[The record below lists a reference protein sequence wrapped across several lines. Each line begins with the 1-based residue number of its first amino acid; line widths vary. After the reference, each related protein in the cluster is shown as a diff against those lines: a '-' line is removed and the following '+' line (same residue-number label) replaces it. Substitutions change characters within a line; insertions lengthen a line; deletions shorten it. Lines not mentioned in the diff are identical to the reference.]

1 MKKLNPSDL
10 PISSDGR
17 IYHLN
22 IYKDQLADNIILVG
36 DPERADQVA
45 YYFNGKDHYKTEN
58 REFITI
64 TGTFKKKLITVIG
77 TGIGTDNIE
86 IVLTEI
92 DALKRFNLKTRRPN
106 KKAPRLTIIRVV
118 TSGALQKETKLGT
131 LAITISAVG
140 LDNTGLFYD
149 VPFSTRFSNERELER
164 IVNQKI
170 SSAISIKKRFY
181 EKIHPYAADANF
193 PVIDELVNSASKL
206 NIEYKL
212 GFTASAPGFFG
223 CQGRDLGTVPLTV
236 KNLDGALSEIEF
248 NNFKFQNF
256 EMEASFLLHYAK
268 ALGHRAGVICA
279 MIANRR
285 ENTFD
290 QYYQES
296 VDNAIKVAL
305 NAIIKL

>member
-1 MKKLNPSDL
+1 MEKLNHCDL
-10 PISSDGR
+10 PIFSDGR

-36 DPERADQVA
+36 NRDRADQVA
-45 YYFNGKDHYKTEN
+45 YYFDKVSYEINH
-58 REFITI
+58 REFRTI
-64 TGTFKKKLITVIG
+64 TGIFKKKLITVIG

-92 DALKRFNLKTRRPN
+92 DALKRFNLKTKRPN
-106 KKAPRLTIIRVV
+106 KKAPRLTIIRVG

-149 VPFSTRFSNERELER
+149 VPSSTFFNNERELEQ
-164 IVNQKI
+164 IVNKKI

-181 EKIHPYAADANF
+181 GKIHPYAADPDF
-193 PVIDELVNSASKL
+193 SIVHKLVKSASEL
-206 NIEYKL
+206 GIEYKL

-223 CQGRDLGTVPLTV
+223 CQGRDLGTVPLTI

-279 MIANRR
+279 MIANRK

-290 QYYQES
+290 RHYQKS
-296 VDNAIKVAL
+296 VDNAIKTAL
-305 NAIIKL
+305 NAITKL